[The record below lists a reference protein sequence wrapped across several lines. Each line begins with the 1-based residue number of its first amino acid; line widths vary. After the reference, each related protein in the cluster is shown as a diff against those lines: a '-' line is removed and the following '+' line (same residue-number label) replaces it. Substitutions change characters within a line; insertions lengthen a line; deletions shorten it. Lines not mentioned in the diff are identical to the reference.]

1 MSGSL
6 KSLIVTSPSPGDGK
20 SHVAVNLALTLSDSY
35 RRRVLLIDADLRR
48 PTLHLL
54 FGIPNTGGLSQ
65 ALKETT
71 GEHVATVQI
80 SDTLTL
86 VPAGRPEP
94 NPLSGLSSGR
104 MKRLVADAASQFDW
118 VIVDSPPVGVLADA
132 HLVSETVDG
141 AILVVRA
148 GVTRFPDVEAAADT
162 LGHERILGIVLNAVD
177 PVEIRGK
184 GYYNHYY
191 GSERGKA

>member
-1 MSGSL
+1 M
-6 KSLIVTSPSPGDGK
+6 
-20 SHVAVNLALTLSDSY
+20 
-35 RRRVLLIDADLRR
+35 
-48 PTLHLL
+48 
-54 FGIPNTGGLSQ
+54 
-65 ALKETT
+65 
-71 GEHVATVQI
+71 QI
-80 SDTLTL
+80 SDTLAV

-148 GVTRFPDVEAAADT
+148 GVTQFPDVAAAADT
-162 LGHERILGIVLNAVD
+162 LGQERILGIVLNAVD
-177 PVEIRGK
+177 PAEIRGK
-184 GYYNHYY
+184 GYYQPLLRQRTWQSLTFVCLPATFIRHQLEHNAVGHTM
-191 GSERGKA
+191 SRILVSH